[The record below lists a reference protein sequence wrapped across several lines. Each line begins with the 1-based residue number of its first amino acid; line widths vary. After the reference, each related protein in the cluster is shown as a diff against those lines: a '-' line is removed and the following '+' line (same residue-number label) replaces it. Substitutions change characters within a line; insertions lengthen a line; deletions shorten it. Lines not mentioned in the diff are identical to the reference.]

1 MSQDQL
7 NYLESERLKLWA
19 KTTELQLQ
27 LDSVKAETPAE
38 ALTASKKAAEYRNRA
53 KEYFEEITQLRAQIS
68 EQAQSISQ
76 NHTITQDLTK
86 SIELSTEE
94 AASRVNQI
102 LKSHESARSNQEK
115 LDGLIEIITT
125 NAEWLEQKQIEIS
138 SIEEHLKKLGE
149 SKKKSDLLLQN
160 SSEIANDLQELH
172 SEIFGFEE
180 TDENGKATKIEG
192 LKAKLE
198 KSYVELAQKLSSAS
212 TEIQSV
218 IKKSS
223 VDAMALSFE
232 WERELK
238 DIKEKIEKLLP
249 AALTA
254 GLSSA
259 YSTKKTEEIEE
270 GQKLLRI
277 FYLAIAG
284 LVGVSTIPFAVSI
297 HSLINNVT
305 LQDTLIRIP
314 RLVLAIA
321 PLYIPILWVAYSA
334 NRRANLSKRLVEEY
348 SHKEV
353 QAKTYEGLS
362 RQINTIDGPDS
373 NELRIK
379 LLYNILEISAENPGK
394 LISDYNKADHPLM
407 DALDKSIK
415 LTNAVDKLSRI
426 PGFAKVTAQMQQ
438 RAERILSEN
447 EAKAAAGLAALD
459 NDNEKK

>member
-1 MSQDQL
+1 
-7 NYLESERLKLWA
+7 
-19 KTTELQLQ
+19 
-27 LDSVKAETPAE
+27 
-38 ALTASKKAAEYRNRA
+38 
-53 KEYFEEITQLRAQIS
+53 
-68 EQAQSISQ
+68 
-76 NHTITQDLTK
+76 
-86 SIELSTEE
+86 
-94 AASRVNQI
+94 
-102 LKSHESARSNQEK
+102 
-115 LDGLIEIITT
+115 
-125 NAEWLEQKQIEIS
+125 
-138 SIEEHLKKLGE
+138 
-149 SKKKSDLLLQN
+149 
-160 SSEIANDLQELH
+160 
-172 SEIFGFEE
+172 
-180 TDENGKATKIEG
+180 
-192 LKAKLE
+192 
-198 KSYVELAQKLSSAS
+198 
-212 TEIQSV
+212 
-218 IKKSS
+218 
-223 VDAMALSFE
+223 MALSFE